1 VPSIPNKFSTPLLQ
15 RWRGKNS
22 WIVDEKDIHL
32 GHSFTADARLASS
45 RCRAVRADHPTSCR
59 SPDGAVRLRLRTD
72 NTAPGPGQRTHQEAE
87 RESARGQQSLRTRT
101 EAPRAARTSHGTVA
115 AHDVLPPFPTGRESI
130 SPERTGS
137 SSKLEELVGLVV
149 SLRDTIKEQSSMIAN
164 QNRVIESVQSELA
177 AIKAEQQHVK
187 DQNTELQETIR
198 SLRAQIDTL
207 SASPPSTQR
216 TWASVA
222 F

>member
-1 VPSIPNKFSTPLLQ
+1 MAPLDSDYEPTTP
-15 RWRGKNS
+15 
-22 WIVDEKDIHL
+22 
-32 GHSFTADARLASS
+32 
-45 RCRAVRADHPTSCR
+45 P
-59 SPDGAVRLRLRTD
+59 P
-72 NTAPGPGQRTHQEAE
+72 AP
-87 RESARGQQSLRTRT
+87 ARGRTRKPSAKVLEAQQSLRTRT